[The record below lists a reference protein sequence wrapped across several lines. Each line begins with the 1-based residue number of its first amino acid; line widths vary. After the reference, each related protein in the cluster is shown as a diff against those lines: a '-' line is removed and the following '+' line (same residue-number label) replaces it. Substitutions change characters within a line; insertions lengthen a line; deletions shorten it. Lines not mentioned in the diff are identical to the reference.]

1 MEKFTKNFI
10 KRQIFL
16 IILGIITLV
25 PFNLLFNYLITRLK
39 FNNIDKFDSYFEIIW
54 FSIVESVLMNVWYNL
69 AIYFDRSNNEN
80 L

>member
-25 PFNLLFNYLITRLK
+25 PFNLLFNYLITRFK
-39 FNNIDKFDSYFEIIW
+39 FNNIEKFDGYFEIIW

-69 AIYFDRSNNEN
+69 AIYFDRSNNKN

>member
-1 MEKFTKNFI
+1 MKTTHKKFI

-25 PFNLLFNYLITRLK
+25 PFNLLFNYLITRFK

>member
-25 PFNLLFNYLITRLK
+25 PFNLLFNYLITRFK

>member
-1 MEKFTKNFI
+1 MEKLTKNFI

-25 PFNLLFNYLITRLK
+25 SFNLLFNYLITRFK

>member
-10 KRQIFL
+10 KRQISL

-25 PFNLLFNYLITRLK
+25 PFNLLFNYLITRFK

>member
-25 PFNLLFNYLITRLK
+25 PFNLLFNYLITRFK
-39 FNNIDKFDSYFEIIW
+39 FNNIEKFDSYFEIIW
-54 FSIVESVLMNVWYNL
+54 FSILESVLMNVWYNL
-69 AIYFDRSNNEN
+69 VIYLDEKKS
-80 L
+80 